1 MDARTCTRLDASSSY
16 DEGKNNDANDNL
28 VVDAKPAF
36 IVGLRPGDIL
46 LGIKGVTFLLG
57 GDGDCDGI
65 ESCLACNNIIV
76 RQ

>member
-28 VVDAKPAF
+28 VVNAKPAF
-36 IVGLRPGDIL
+36 VVGLRPGDIL

-57 GDGDCDGI
+57 GDGRSVAED
-65 ESCLACNNIIV
+65 AV
-76 RQ
+76 